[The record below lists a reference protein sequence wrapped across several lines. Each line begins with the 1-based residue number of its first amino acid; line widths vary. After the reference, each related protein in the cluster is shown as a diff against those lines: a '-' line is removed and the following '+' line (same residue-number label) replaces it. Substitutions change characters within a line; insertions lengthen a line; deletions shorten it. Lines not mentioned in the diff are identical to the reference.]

1 MFDLDSMTKDCEKTL
16 DELERVSFEGE
27 ELVSAAS
34 VLEKVS
40 AEARAHV
47 VRCAGCRDAAEQ
59 FAEARNL
66 LRPLAEKQA
75 EPGPWFVTRVM
86 AAIAAQEQE
95 EEREGIWANVRR
107 LAPRLVVVSTLLLML
122 GSTWAIRLRN
132 SEMQQNNKMPEPYG
146 EALFEPGAAAP
157 LNDDVLISVRPNE
170 VRQ

>member
-1 MFDLDSMTKDCEKTL
+1 MFDLDSTTKGCEKTL

-34 VLEKVS
+34 VLEEVS
-40 AEARAHV
+40 AEARVHV
-47 VRCAGCRDAAEQ
+47 VRCAGCREAVEQ

-66 LRPLAEKQA
+66 LRPLAEKQS

-86 AAIAAQEQE
+86 VAIAAQEQE

-107 LAPRLVVVSTLLLML
+107 LAPRLVAVSMLLLML
-122 GSTWAIRLRN
+122 GSTWAIRVRN
-132 SEMQQNNKMPEPYG
+132 SEKQQNKTEPYG

-157 LNDDVLISVRPNE
+157 LNDDVLISVRPSE

>member
-1 MFDLDSMTKDCEKTL
+1 MFDLDSTTKDCEKTL
-16 DELERVSFEGE
+16 DELERVSFEGDGV
-27 ELVSAAS
+27 VSAAS

-47 VRCAGCRDAAEQ
+47 VRCEGCREAAEQ
-59 FAEARNL
+59 FAETRNL

-95 EEREGIWANVRR
+95 EEREGIWANMRR

-122 GSTWAIRLRN
+122 GSTWAIRVRN
-132 SEMQQNNKMPEPYG
+132 SEKHQNMVESYG
-146 EALFEPGAAAP
+146 EALFEPGAGAP
-157 LNDDVLISVRPNE
+157 LNDDVLVDVQPSE
-170 VRQ
+170 VQQ